1 MALNQAKPVP
11 AAHTAPRAVS
21 PKVFVNVVGT
31 AYRRRMTFPA
41 RPPLPPDV
49 DPGLW
54 FDTEQCGRHYLVDGN
69 AHTFPGRML
78 AYCAERGIR
87 TRVSKGEIG
96 DCSEQTRY
104 FVRGFLSGNEP
115 APPESDSGTEAAF
128 LAWSDTAVRFRDTG
142 YWGDVDVD
150 ANADAA
156 GDVGTDRSE
165 DTDADTDGGG
175 VTDAEAEAFA
185 HLSQTSMREQE
196 TVRVALV
203 VDVPNSDADHAIEVA
218 ATLAERVGRRT
229 CDGTGP
235 VEVGPPVSFTRV
247 YALVGVT
254 GHRPWVAV
262 QTAMTALGRSG
273 WAPATAVEGEQY
285 VTAEFR
291 ADRELNRG
299 LDALGVS
306 AVEIHAGYGLGHDPS
321 RTPGTWRQGN

>member
-1 MALNQAKPVP
+1 MI
-11 AAHTAPRAVS
+11 
-21 PKVFVNVVGT
+21 
-31 AYRRRMTFPA
+31 FPA

-49 DPGLW
+49 DPDLW
-54 FDTEQCGRHYLVDGN
+54 FDTLKCGRHYLLDGN

-115 APPESDSGTEAAF
+115 VPPESDDGTEPAH
-128 LAWSDTAVRFRDTG
+128 LAWSDAVARFRDTG
-142 YWGDVDVD
+142 NWPDVD
-150 ANADAA
+150 ASGDAS
-156 GDVGTDRSE
+156 GDIDTDPSK
-165 DTDADTDGGG
+165 DTDADCDGGG
-175 VTDAEAEAFA
+175 VTDAETEEFA
-185 HLSQTSMREQE
+185 HRLQTSMREQQ

-203 VDVPNSDADHAIEVA
+203 VDVPNSDADRAIEVA
-218 ATLAERVGRRT
+218 ATLAERVGRRA

-235 VEVGPPVSFTRV
+235 VDVSRAVPFTRV
-247 YALVGVT
+247 YAMVGVT
-254 GHRPWVAV
+254 GHRPWVAA

-273 WAPATAVEGEQY
+273 WATATAVDGEQY

-321 RTPGTWRQGN
+321 RTPGSWRRQGN

>member
-1 MALNQAKPVP
+1 MV
-11 AAHTAPRAVS
+11 
-21 PKVFVNVVGT
+21 
-31 AYRRRMTFPA
+31 FPA
-41 RPPLPPDV
+41 HPPLPPDV
-49 DPGLW
+49 DPDLW
-54 FDTEQCGRHYLVDGN
+54 FDTQCGRHYLLDGN

-96 DCSEQTRY
+96 DCSEQSRY

-115 APPESDSGTEAAF
+115 APPDSNDGIEPAY
-128 LAWSDTAVRFRDTG
+128 LAWSDAAARFRDTG
-142 YWGDVDVD
+142 YWLDVGASGDASGDVDTD
-150 ANADAA
+150 ASE
-156 GDVGTDRSE
+156 GTDADCDGGG
-165 DTDADTDGGG
+165 DTDAEGEDL
-175 VTDAEAEAFA
+175 A
-185 HLSQTSMREQE
+185 HRLLASMREQQ

-218 ATLAERVGRRT
+218 TTLAERVGRRT

-235 VEVGPPVSFTRV
+235 VEVGRAVSLTRV
-247 YALVGVT
+247 YAMVGVT
-254 GHRPWVAV
+254 GHRPWVAA

-273 WAPATAVEGEQY
+273 WAAPTAVGGEQY

-306 AVEIHAGYGLGHDPS
+306 AVEVHAGYGLGHDWGS
-321 RTPGTWRQGN
+321 ASTSA

>member
-1 MALNQAKPVP
+1 M
-11 AAHTAPRAVS
+11 
-21 PKVFVNVVGT
+21 VFVSVADTV
-31 AYRRRMTFPA
+31 YRRRMAFPT

-49 DPGLW
+49 DPALW
-54 FDTEQCGRHYLVDGN
+54 FDTDKCGRHYLLDGN
-69 AHTFPGRML
+69 AHTFPGRMR

-115 APPESDSGTEAAF
+115 APPESDSGTEPAY
-128 LAWSDTAVRFRDTG
+128 LVWSDAAARFRDTG
-142 YWGDVDVD
+142 YWLDVD
-150 ANADAA
+150 ANADAS
-156 GDVGTDRSE
+156 D
-165 DTDADTDGGG
+165 DTDTDSSEGAAADSEGDG
-175 VTDAEAEAFA
+175 VLDAEAEEFA
-185 HLSQTSMREQE
+185 HRLRALTREQE
-196 TVRVALV
+196 TARVALV
-203 VDVPNSDADHAIEVA
+203 VDVPNSGADHAVEVA

-229 CDGTGP
+229 CDSAGP
-235 VEVGPPVSFTRV
+235 VEVSRPVSFTRV

-273 WAPATAVEGEQY
+273 WAPATAVDGDQY

-291 ADRELNRG
+291 AERELNRG

-306 AVEIHAGYGLGHDPS
+306 AVEIHAGYGVGHDLS
-321 RTPGTWRQGN
+321 RTPGSWRPRN